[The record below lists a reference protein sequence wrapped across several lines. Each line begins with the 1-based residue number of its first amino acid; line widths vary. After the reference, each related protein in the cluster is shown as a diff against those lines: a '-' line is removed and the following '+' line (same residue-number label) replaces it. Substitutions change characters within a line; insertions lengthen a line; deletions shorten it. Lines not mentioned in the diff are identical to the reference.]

1 MKRSIPLATA
11 MIVAS
16 ACCFGSIAIFVTLA
30 QRDGA
35 PLLSILVWRFLLGGA
50 GLFLLAGGPA
60 ALREARGGR
69 GWRLVALGGPPQAVI
84 NFTSLLALRWIPVAT
99 LVFLFYTYP
108 SWIAVIA
115 ALRGT
120 ERLNGTRVAAL
131 ALSLGGIAIM
141 VGAPSARSLHPM
153 GVALAL
159 FAALVYALY
168 IPFIGRL
175 SEGLSAR
182 AASALL
188 SVGATICFVLVG
200 LVALLGRARL
210 SAATTQTLTLTTS
223 FGGRA
228 WLAILLLAGVSTVAG
243 FVLFL
248 NGLSILGAVRTG
260 IVSTVELFWAAL
272 LGALVLGQP
281 LGAGTLIGGVAI
293 ALAVMLLQ
301 IPPRKA
307 PVTLNTVEQ
316 SVS

>member
-35 PLLSILVWRFLLGGA
+35 PLLSILVWRFVLGGT

-60 ALREARGGR
+60 ALREARGR
-69 GWRLVALGGPPQAVI
+69 SWRLAALGGPPQAVI

-115 ALRGT
+115 AVRGT
-120 ERLNGTRVAAL
+120 ERLNATRVAAL
-131 ALSLGGIAIM
+131 VLSLGGIAIM
-141 VGAPSARSLHPM
+141 VGAPSARTMHPA

-168 IPFIGRL
+168 IPFIGKL
-175 SEGLSAR
+175 SEGVTAR
-182 AASALL
+182 AASSLL
-188 SVGATICFVLVG
+188 SFGAAICFVLVG
-200 LVALLGRARL
+200 VVVLLFRARA
-210 SAATTQTLTLTTS
+210 SAATVETLTLTAS
-223 FGGRA
+223 LGFRA
-228 WLAILLLAGVSTVAG
+228 WGAILLLAGVSTVAG

-248 NGLSILGAVRTG
+248 NGLPVLGAVRTG
-260 IVSTVELFWAAL
+260 IVSTVEPFWASL

-301 IPPRKA
+301 LPPRRGA
-307 PVTLNTVEQ
+307 VTMRPVEE
-316 SVS
+316 SIS

>member
-1 MKRSIPLATA
+1 MSRSTPLATA

-30 QRDGA
+30 ERDGA
-35 PLLSILVWRFLLGGA
+35 PLLSILTWRFLLGGA

-60 ALREARGGR
+60 ALRGARGQ
-69 GWRLVALGGPPQAVI
+69 GWRVIALGGPPQAVI
-84 NFTSLLALRWIPVAT
+84 NFTSLLALRWIPVPT

-120 ERLNGTRVAAL
+120 ERLNATRVVAL
-131 ALSLGGIAIM
+131 ILSLGGIAVM
-141 VGAPSARSLHPM
+141 VGTPGTRMMHPI

-168 IPFIGRL
+168 IPFIGKL

-188 SVGATICFVLVG
+188 ACGATIAFALIG
-200 LVALLGRARL
+200 LVALAARPSL
-210 SAATTQTLTLTTS
+210 PDATVQTLTLTTA
-223 FGGRA
+223 FGARA
-228 WLAILLLAGVSTVAG
+228 WIAIVLLAGVSTIAG

-248 NGLSILGAVRTG
+248 NGLSVLGPVRTG
-260 IVSTVELFWAAL
+260 IVSTVEPFWASL
-272 LGALVLGQP
+272 LGALVLGQA
-281 LGAGTLIGGVAI
+281 LGARTLVGGVAI
-293 ALAVMLLQ
+293 AVAVMLLQ
-301 IPPRKA
+301 LSRPGLD
-307 PVTLNTVEQ
+307 VTARRIEE
-316 SVS
+316 SIS

>member
-1 MKRSIPLATA
+1 MKRSTPLATA
-11 MIVAS
+11 MIAAS

-35 PLLSILVWRFLLGGA
+35 PLLSILTWRFLLGGL
-50 GLFLLAGGPA
+50 GLFVLAGGPRA
-60 ALREARGGR
+60 MRGARAQ
-69 GWRLVALGGPPQAVI
+69 GWRIATLGGPPQAVI
-84 NFTSLLALRWIPVAT
+84 NFSSLLALRWIPVAT

-115 ALRGT
+115 AIRGT

-131 ALSLGGIAIM
+131 VLSLGGIAVM
-141 VGAPSARSLHPM
+141 VGAPDARSLHPA

-182 AASALL
+182 AASSLLAFGATCSFVIVGLIALL
-188 SVGATICFVLVG
+188 T
-200 LVALLGRARL
+200 RARL
-210 SAATTQTLTLTTS
+210 SAATVETLTLTTS

-228 WLAILLLAGVSTVAG
+228 WLAILLLAGVSTIAG

-248 NGLSILGAVRTG
+248 NGLSVLGAVRTG
-260 IVSTVELFWAAL
+260 IVSTVEPFWAAL
-272 LGALVLGQP
+272 LGAVVLGQP
-281 LGAGTLIGGVAI
+281 LGAGTLVGGVAI

-301 IPPRKA
+301 LPQRREG
-307 PVTLNTVEQ
+307 VTLDRPGE
-316 SVS
+316 SIP